1 MDKVNPDTW
10 MMELPR
16 LRSYEGRATV
26 SLECARMLN
35 GNVKL
40 FHDAVGVCTL
50 TTRPMTV

>member
-35 GNVKL
+35 GNVEL
-40 FHDAVGVCTL
+40 FHDAVGVCTP
-50 TTRPMTV
+50 TTMTV